1 MDPDDIY
8 LNENLFRELYDYNL
22 KYNLDITEFLVL
34 QQKEGNNEIF
44 FPKSQFMNHSHN
56 FNKNII
62 YQPELSNLLYH
73 LPNSNEYSRTICR
86 NIWNKMIRNDIFIK
100 ASNYIKEDYY
110 NEYIIAGDD
119 MLMNI
124 VTYQF
129 ANNFSNIQLPGYLY
143 NQRKVSMSRGGN
155 DELKQIRAKN
165 FICYYQKFFKYK
177 KDYKKD
183 INILY
188 YEMKNL
194 NRKVFIIKRNNM
206 TECKSILLDLFK
218 HILQEKVVSIQFQI
232 YLQRLSLY
240 YQN

>member
-1 MDPDDIY
+1 MISHSKKLGVYHSRIDAIYNSKSKFILLMDPDDIY

-22 KYNLDITEFLVL
+22 KCNLDITEFLVL

-44 FPKSQFMNHSHN
+44 FPKSQFGNHSYN

-86 NIWNKMIRNDIFIK
+86 NIWNKMIRNDIFI
-100 ASNYIKEDYY
+100 NYIGEDYY

-143 NQRKVSMSRGGN
+143 NQRKVNMSRGGN
-155 DELKQIRAKN
+155 DELKQIRAK
-165 FICYYQKFFKYK
+165 I
-177 KDYKKD
+177 
-183 INILY
+183 
-188 YEMKNL
+188 
-194 NRKVFIIKRNNM
+194 
-206 TECKSILLDLFK
+206 
-218 HILQEKVVSIQFQI
+218 
-232 YLQRLSLY
+232 
-240 YQN
+240 